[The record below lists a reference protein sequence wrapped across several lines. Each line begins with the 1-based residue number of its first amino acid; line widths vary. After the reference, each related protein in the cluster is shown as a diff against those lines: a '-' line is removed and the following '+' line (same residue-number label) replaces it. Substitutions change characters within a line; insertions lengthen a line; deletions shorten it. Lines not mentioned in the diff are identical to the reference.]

1 MKISVQN
8 LGPIKEGT
16 IDLSKNLT
24 VFCGPNGTGK
34 TFMSMLIHE
43 YYFLSNSYAGMKIR
57 EIEKYKILN
66 EQINKKAKE
75 GGILEIEIDI
85 NIEILKKIKSDIIN
99 ILINPNN
106 LKATYG
112 LDKTAIEKF
121 TKNLKIEIQQ
131 ESLLESIFYLEIKE
145 KEIEILI
152 PQIYIINISKKP
164 NSNFLTIHFPT
175 NYCEIEKRLFE
186 FNSKFKIAIFFN
198 LILPTILDKLF
209 NNFRFNNKLILS
221 DRTFDLIP
229 NLLDYSNIASGF
241 AHFPEFLKRLCMNSF
256 EKISSN
262 KSFSKIKS
270 HYYDLVV
277 ELEAV
282 LIGGSLFYD
291 DMGEIMFKNNRTNL
305 VFPYLQV
312 ASSVKSLAS
321 FFLYLKHEVRQNET
335 IIIDEPEMNLHP
347 DTQVMFARIIA
358 RLINAGLKFIISTHS
373 DFILREF
380 NNLIEVSFNDE
391 TKNYAINNLQYK
403 KDEYINTEDINL
415 FYFNFKDNDPKS
427 IITQIPVD
435 EYGFSLES
443 VEIVVDKLN
452 DETYKLYKIINF
464 GIEELLNEENNPNE
478 YKQNIK
484 ESSKLV
490 AENGAEF
497 NK

>member
-131 ESLLESIFYLEIKE
+131 ESLLESFFNLEIKE

-152 PQIYIINISKKP
+152 PQIYIINISKIP

-198 LILPTILDKLF
+198 LILPTILDRLF

-347 DTQVMFARIIA
+347 DMQVMFARIIA

-380 NNLIEVSFNDE
+380 NTLIEIGLHEKTKSF
-391 TKNYAINNLQYK
+391 AINEFKYK
-403 KDEYINTEDINL
+403 SDEFINKNDINI
-415 FYFNFKDNDPKS
+415 FYFYFKEGEIKSSIKQLEMDEFGFSVDSIDQVIDNSS
-427 IITQIPVD
+427 IKFEDLNALLNQIKRHEHNNLNIVDFNNEKNIKITQ
-435 EYGFSLES
+435 
-443 VEIVVDKLN
+443 
-452 DETYKLYKIINF
+452 
-464 GIEELLNEENNPNE
+464 
-478 YKQNIK
+478 
-484 ESSKLV
+484 V
-490 AENGAEF
+490 AEDEEKF
-497 NK
+497 N

>member
-43 YYFLSNSYAGMKIR
+43 YYFSSNGYAGMKII

-66 EQINKKAKE
+66 EQINKKAEE

-99 ILINPNN
+99 KLINPNN

-112 LDKTAIEKF
+112 LDETAIEKF

-131 ESLLESIFYLEIKE
+131 ENLLESFFNQEIKE
-145 KEIEILI
+145 KEIEILHW
-152 PQIYIINISKKP
+152 QYYKINISKKP
-164 NSNFLTIHFPT
+164 FSNLLTIHFPT
-175 NYCEIEKRLFE
+175 NFSEIEKSLLE
-186 FNSKFKIAIFFN
+186 FNTTFKEEISTN
-198 LILPTILDKLF
+198 LILSTILDKLY
-209 NNFRFNNKLILS
+209 NNFKFNSIFFLRPDIQNRDLIYNIPFLPNCFKRNSFNILGNNKIL
-221 DRTFDLIP
+221 R
-229 NLLDYSNIASGF
+229 
-241 AHFPEFLKRLCMNSF
+241 
-256 EKISSN
+256 
-262 KSFSKIKS
+262 KIKS

-277 ELEAV
+277 ELEAA
-282 LIGGSLFYD
+282 LIGGSLFYSET
-291 DMGEIMFKNNRTNL
+291 GEIMFKNNRTNEDFAFNL
-305 VFPYLQV
+305 L
-312 ASSVKSLAS
+312 SSSIKSLS
-321 FFLYLKHEVRQNET
+321 KFILYLKHNVIKNET
-335 IIIDEPEMNLHP
+335 IIIDEPEMKLHS
-347 DTQVMFARIIA
+347 DTEVMFARIIA

-464 GIEELLNEENNPNE
+464 GLEELLNEENNPNE

>member
-66 EQINKKAKE
+66 EQINKKAEE

-131 ESLLESIFYLEIKE
+131 ESLLESFFNLEIKE

-186 FNSKFKIAIFFN
+186 FNTTFKKAIYNN
-198 LILPTILDKLF
+198 LILSTILDKLY
-209 NNFRFNNKLILS
+209 NNFKFNSIFFLRPDIQNRDLIYNIPFLPNCFKRNSFNILENNKIL
-221 DRTFDLIP
+221 R
-229 NLLDYSNIASGF
+229 
-241 AHFPEFLKRLCMNSF
+241 
-256 EKISSN
+256 
-262 KSFSKIKS
+262 KIKS

-277 ELEAV
+277 ELEAA
-282 LIGGSLFYD
+282 LIGGSLFYSETV
-291 DMGEIMFKNNRTNL
+291 EIMFKNNRTNEDFAFNL
-305 VFPYLQV
+305 L
-312 ASSVKSLAS
+312 SSSIISLS
-321 FFLYLKHEVRQNET
+321 KFILYLKYEVRQNET

-380 NNLIEVSFNDE
+380 NTLIEIGLHEKTKSF
-391 TKNYAINNLQYK
+391 AINEFKYK
-403 KDEYINTEDINL
+403 SDEFINKNDINI
-415 FYFNFKDNDPKS
+415 FYFYFKEGEIKSSIKQLEMDEFGFSVDSIDQVIDNSS
-427 IITQIPVD
+427 IKFEDLNALLNQIKRHEHNNLNIVDFNNEKNIKITQ
-435 EYGFSLES
+435 
-443 VEIVVDKLN
+443 
-452 DETYKLYKIINF
+452 
-464 GIEELLNEENNPNE
+464 
-478 YKQNIK
+478 
-484 ESSKLV
+484 V
-490 AENGAEF
+490 AEDEEKF
-497 NK
+497 N

>member
-34 TFMSMLIHE
+34 TFISILTHE
-43 YYFLSNSYAGMKIR
+43 YYFLSNGFVGLKIT

-75 GGILEIEIDI
+75 GGNLEIEVDIQSLESLKNELINLLNRKITLKNIYGLNDFQIDNFTKELKIDI
-85 NIEILKKIKSDIIN
+85 QKEI
-99 ILINPNN
+99 
-106 LKATYG
+106 
-112 LDKTAIEKF
+112 F
-121 TKNLKIEIQQ
+121 
-131 ESLLESIFYLEIKE
+131 LESFFNQEIKE
-145 KEIEILI
+145 KEIEILSG
-152 PQIYIINISKKP
+152 QYYNIIISKNP
-164 NSNFLTIHFPT
+164 FSNFLTIHFPT
-175 NYCEIEKRLFE
+175 NYYEIEHLKQYLKNEPYLILLIILSRI
-186 FNSKFKIAIFFN
+186 FNNLNLNIKFFSVERISFNLMQSFNPKDNFSDN
-198 LILPTILDKLF
+198 LILPFYLKE
-209 NNFRFNNKLILS
+209 NYKRM
-221 DRTFDLIP
+221 
-229 NLLDYSNIASGF
+229 LDYTDFKN
-241 AHFPEFLKRLCMNSF
+241 
-256 EKISSN
+256 KILRN
-262 KSFSKIKS
+262 FKS
-270 HYYDLVV
+270 HYYDLVI
-277 ELEAV
+277 ELEVA

-291 DMGEIMFKNNRTNL
+291 DMGEIMFKNNRTNQ
-305 VFPYLQV
+305 VFPYLHI

-464 GIEELLNEENNPNE
+464 GLEELLNEENNPNE